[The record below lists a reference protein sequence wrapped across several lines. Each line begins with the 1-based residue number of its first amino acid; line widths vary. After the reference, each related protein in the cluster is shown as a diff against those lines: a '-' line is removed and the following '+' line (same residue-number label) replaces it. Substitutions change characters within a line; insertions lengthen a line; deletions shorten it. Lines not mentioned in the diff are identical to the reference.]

1 MAASAGPDKGLQVPL
16 PVKGKELV
24 MTPDETFSLRA
35 QYHVGPLQVGVQGK
49 YVSSRWADDINSQ
62 QLPGYVTA
70 DLDVSYVVPGSGGH
84 AVFSVNATNFLNNS
98 YIVRLSTVGAAN
110 PVQIGPDTVNAS
122 SAFYYYSAPAMVF
135 GKLAVKW

>member
-1 MAASAGPDKGLQVPL
+1 M
-16 PVKGKELV
+16 
-24 MTPDETFSLRA
+24 
-35 QYHVGPLQVGVQGK
+35 
-49 YVSSRWADDINSQ
+49 
-62 QLPGYVTA
+62 
-70 DLDVSYVVPGSGGH
+70 SYVVPGSGGH
-84 AVFSVNATNFLNNS
+84 AVFSVIATNFLNNS